1 MIGAALGLCTAIGI
15 LMIVSRWRATAP
27 LTIGE
32 RIAPRV
38 GPSFVRRS
46 HSSVL
51 PSIQGLFGSQ
61 GLNLSRF
68 ITMKDTE
75 KSLEKI
81 RKAGRSNSTDEE
93 DLARFRIEQISWL
106 SVGLIGGTLFGVWNI
121 ARGSSPVTLLIT
133 MSLGGVIAYLTH
145 DRYIT
150 SLAKRRTI
158 SIDQQFPDIAELLA
172 FAVTA
177 GETPVAALTRVAN
190 MSQGTLAVE
199 LTVCIRSIRS
209 GETLAQA
216 MRAMA
221 QRTGSRNVERFTDG
235 LVIAMERGTPLSEV
249 LRAQASDA
257 RSEQRQHLIE
267 LAGKKDV
274 AMLVPVVF
282 FVLPTVIVIALFP
295 AMQSL
300 QVLVP

>member
-1 MIGAALGLCTAIGI
+1 MIGAVLGLSSAIGI

-38 GPSFVRRS
+38 GPIFVDRS
-46 HSSVL
+46 HSAIL
-51 PSIQGLFGSQ
+51 LSIKGLFGEQ
-61 GLNLSRF
+61 GLNFTRF
-68 ITMKDTE
+68 FTIKDTS
-75 KSLEKI
+75 KTLEKI
-81 RKAGRSNSTDEE
+81 RKAGRTSSTDVE
-93 DLARFRIEQISWL
+93 DLARFRIEQITWL
-106 SVGLIGGTLFGVWNI
+106 ASGLITGTVFGLWNVS
-121 ARGSSPVTLLIT
+121 RGASPITVLVTI
-133 MSLGGVIAYLTH
+133 SLGGVIAYLIH
-145 DRYIT
+145 DRYIST
-150 SLAKRRTI
+150 LAKRRTN

-190 MSQGTLAVE
+190 MSQGALAVE
-199 LTVCIRSIRS
+199 LMSCVRSIRS

-221 QRTGSRNVERFTDG
+221 ERTGSRNVERFVDG

-257 RSEQRQHLIE
+257 RNEQRQHLIE

-295 AMQSL
+295 AMRSL